1 MRLYRNRP
9 HMRHARTSR
18 EGSVGE
24 VFVLYFIFLFDY
36 FENGLAVLLLLR
48 FGFWIVLTA
57 AHKVEPHRFLMGERA
72 RERTRS
78 DSYAKA
84 QSLRYLGE

>member
-1 MRLYRNRP
+1 MFIVCLYRDMP
-9 HMRHARTSR
+9 HMGHARTSR

-24 VFVLYFIFLFDY
+24 VFVLFYFFHFDY
-36 FENGLAVLLLLR
+36 FENGLVELLR

-57 AHKVEPHRFLMGERA
+57 AHEVEPHRFLKSERES
-72 RERTRS
+72 RRS

-84 QSLRYLGE
+84 QSLQYLGE